1 MTLQVQPVLPPLEPR
16 RERGSA
22 AEPAVY
28 TRDSAAAEADDGD
41 VEEISFDDDG
51 EKEEL

>member
-1 MTLQVQPVLPPLEPR
+1 MLPPLEPR

-22 AEPAVY
+22 AEPTVY
-28 TRDSAAAEADDGD
+28 SRDSAAAETDDGD

>member
-1 MTLQVQPVLPPLEPR
+1 M
-16 RERGSA
+16 
-22 AEPAVY
+22 Y

-41 VEEISFDDDG
+41 LEEISFDDDG